1 MTARAL
7 EPDYFKA
14 LYASD
19 PDPWQFASSLYE
31 DAKYTATLAALSQP
45 RYASAV
51 EIGCSIEMLT
61 ARLAANCAA
70 PLGIDVD
77 EVPLHL
83 ARQRCAAL
91 SNVEFAM
98 QRLPDDA
105 PAGQFELIM
114 LSEVLYYFDPPQL
127 GRLADVVRG
136 MALPSA
142 TLMLVHRL
150 GPPPDYPLTGDSAV
164 AAFEFA
170 LPKAD
175 SMPLARTAEYRL
187 DVLRMP

>member
-7 EPDYFKA
+7 EPDYLKA

-19 PDPWQFASSLYE
+19 PDPWRFASSPCE

-51 EIGCSIEMLT
+51 EIGCSIELLT
-61 ARLAANCAA
+61 ARLAANCDA

-77 EVPLHL
+77 EMPLQL
-83 ARQRCAAL
+83 ARQRCAGL

-114 LSEVLYYFDPPQL
+114 LSEVLYYFDPPARRCGARHGAARRDTDAGASAGAAARLSAHRRQCRRRVR
-127 GRLADVVRG
+127 GRLA
-136 MALPSA
+136 
-142 TLMLVHRL
+142 
-150 GPPPDYPLTGDSAV
+150 
-164 AAFEFA
+164 
-170 LPKAD
+170 
-175 SMPLARTAEYRL
+175 
-187 DVLRMP
+187 

>member
-1 MTARAL
+1 
-7 EPDYFKA
+7 
-14 LYASD
+14 
-19 PDPWQFASSLYE
+19 
-31 DAKYTATLAALSQP
+31 
-45 RYASAV
+45 
-51 EIGCSIEMLT
+51 MLT

>member
-7 EPDYFKA
+7 EPDYLKA

-19 PDPWQFASSLYE
+19 PDPWRFASSPCE

-51 EIGCSIEMLT
+51 EIGCSIELLT
-61 ARLAANCAA
+61 ARLAANCDA

-77 EVPLHL
+77 EMPLQL
-83 ARQRCAAL
+83 ARQRCAGL

-127 GRLADVVRG
+127 GRLADVVHG
-136 MALPSA
+136 MVLPGA

-150 GPPPDYPLTGDSAV
+150 GPPPDYPLTGDSAA
-164 AAFEFA
+164 AAFEVA

-175 SMPLARTAEYRL
+175 SMSLARTAEYRL

>member
-19 PDPWQFASSLYE
+19 PGPWRFASSPYE

-77 EVPLHL
+77 EVPLLL
-83 ARQRCAAL
+83 ARQRCAGL

-105 PAGQFELIM
+105 PAAQFELIM

-164 AAFEFA
+164 AAFEVA